1 MPDGYSERVDKVRVR
16 DLRNRGGEILNR
28 VVAGEALTV
37 TRDGEPIAELRP
49 LPRRPVPAG
58 LLLQRWRRL
67 PVVDPAQLRADID
80 SVLAPT
86 L

>member
-1 MPDGYSERVDKVRVR
+1 MSEVAVR
-16 DLRNRGGEILNR
+16 DLRNHGGEILNR
-28 VVAGEALTV
+28 VAAGEALTV

-49 LPRRPVPAG
+49 LPRRPLPAS

-67 PVVDPAQLRADID
+67 PAVDLTLLREDID
-80 SVLAPT
+80 SVLDSG

>member
-1 MPDGYSERVDKVRVR
+1 MTEVAVR
-16 DLRNRGGEILNR
+16 DLRNHGGEILHR
-28 VVAGEALTV
+28 VAAGETLTV

-49 LPRRPVPAG
+49 LPRRPLPAS

-67 PVVDPAQLRADID
+67 PAVDPAVLRSDLDA
-80 SVLAPT
+80 VLDPM

>member
-1 MPDGYSERVDKVRVR
+1 MGEVAVR

-28 VVAGEALTV
+28 VAAGEVLTV

-49 LPRRPVPAG
+49 LPRRPLPAG

-67 PVVDPAQLRADID
+67 PSVDPVRLREDID
-80 SVLAPT
+80 SVLDAT

>member
-1 MPDGYSERVDKVRVR
+1 MAEVAVR
-16 DLRNRGGEILNR
+16 DLRNHGGEILKR
-28 VVAGEALTV
+28 LAAGEALTV

-49 LPRRPVPAG
+49 LPRRPVPVA

-67 PVVDPAQLRADID
+67 PPVDPAQLRTDID
-80 SVLAPT
+80 SVLDAS

>member
-1 MPDGYSERVDKVRVR
+1 MAEVAVR

-28 VVAGEALTV
+28 VAAGEPLTV

-58 LLLQRWRRL
+58 VLLQRWRRL
-67 PVVDPAQLRADID
+67 PAVDPSKLRTDID
-80 SVLAPT
+80 TVLDST

>member
-1 MPDGYSERVDKVRVR
+1 MAEVAVR
-16 DLRNRGGEILNR
+16 DLRNHGGEILNR
-28 VVAGEALTV
+28 VAAGEPLTV

-58 LLLQRWRRL
+58 VLLQRWRRL
-67 PVVDPAQLRADID
+67 PVVDPSRLRSDID
-80 SVLAPT
+80 AVLDPT